1 MVMVS
6 KHCDNTVYFVS
17 FKMSKRLKITLYKF
31 YLINT
36 DRRAKEEFSDSYFM
50 SNIIPG
56 IPLYFLID
64 PSAL

>member
-1 MVMVS
+1 
-6 KHCDNTVYFVS
+6 
-17 FKMSKRLKITLYKF
+17 MSKRLKITLYKF